1 MIKAISRLGPV
12 VQIICLICE
21 NKSVPAIAGAKLVV
35 SDKGDILSPKYAPE
49 ITAPAVILGD
59 RPRPVAIPINATPNV
74 PATVHELPI
83 LNAEIAQMIH
93 VAK

>member
-1 MIKAISRLGPV
+1 M
-12 VQIICLICE
+12 
-21 NKSVPAIAGAKLVV
+21 
-35 SDKGDILSPKYAPE
+35 SPKYAPE